1 MQPIIFHID
10 FNSFFASVEQQDNPV
25 WRGQPLGVCEH
36 LGGIIIAASREAKK
50 WGIKTG
56 TPVWEAQKLYPK
68 IILTKTHSDRYR
80 HYSDALV
87 GVVSQYTGQVEQYSI
102 DEVFLNMTRVC
113 NVRFQIEDL
122 RFKDKEQNTKL
133 WLEAIVIAQQIKKD
147 IKIKVGEWLTCS
159 IGIGE
164 NKLVAK
170 IASDMQKPDGLT
182 VVVSDK
188 WLVDSNMP
196 QAQIITT
203 QDLYNQLKLID
214 IPGIGSRQQK
224 NLNRLGIQTL
234 SELRDY
240 PASKLI
246 TRFGKVM
253 GYHLHMMGQ
262 LRSTWK
268 PNVAQEETIKSL
280 GHMYTLPREYRDKK
294 YFKPVLYKLCEM
306 VAKRL
311 RKQGLH
317 GSVIHFHLRGLQYES
332 FGESKKLG
340 YSTQDGREIFLE
352 ASALYNNIIA
362 HKNVPVC
369 KLIGVTLSGLS
380 EFQGQMSMF
389 GKDERLASV
398 NAGLDKINQK
408 YGDFTVCRVPVKLAG
423 HAFQD
428 SIGFGRI
435 KEHYRMSV
443 QRKENSV

>member
-10 FNSFFASVEQQDNPV
+10 FNSFFASVAQQDNPA

-56 TPVWEAQKLYPK
+56 TPVWEARKLYPK

-80 HYSDALV
+80 YYSDALV
-87 GVVSQYTGQVEQYSI
+87 KVVSQYTGQVEQYSI
-102 DEVFLNMTRVC
+102 DEVFLNMTRVT
-113 NVRFQIEDL
+113 NSKSANQHISISADTAY
-122 RFKDKEQNTKL
+122 Q
-133 WLEAIVIAQQIKKD
+133 EAIQVAKAIKADIKKD
-147 IKIKVGEWLTCS
+147 VGEWLTCS

-164 NKLVAK
+164 NKLIAK
-170 IASDMQKPDGLT
+170 IASDMQKPDGL

-188 WLVDSNMP
+188 LLADNPMS
-196 QAQIITT
+196 QARVITT
-203 QDLYNQLKLID
+203 QDLYNELKLID

-224 NLNRLGIQTL
+224 NLNRLGIRTL
-234 SELRDY
+234 VELRDY
-240 PASKLI
+240 PVSKLI
-246 TRFGKVM
+246 ARFGRVM

-262 LRSTWK
+262 LKSTWK
-268 PNVAQEETIKSL
+268 PVVEQEETMKSL
-280 GHMYTLPREYRDKK
+280 GHMYTLPHEYRDEKH
-294 YFKPVLYKLCEM
+294 FRPVLYKLCEM

-317 GSVIHFHLRGLQYES
+317 GSVIHFHLRGVDYQG

-352 ASALYNNIIA
+352 ASAIYDSIM
-362 HKNVPVC
+362 KREQVPVC

-380 EFQGQMSMF
+380 EFKGQISMF
-389 GKDERLASV
+389 GKDERLTRV
-398 NAGLDKINQK
+398 NLGLDKINKK

-423 HAFQD
+423 NAFQD

-435 KEHYRMSV
+435 KEHYRISRV
-443 QRKENSV
+443 